1 MFVSSDPAKT
11 KGNVAPL
18 PVAVSETGQVHMAL
32 TDCLERIIPNYG
44 RVLMQSKPTAIA
56 ALPIPLDVGKSGLW
70 QTIFSIWCWRYGY
83 DLTQSNAK
91 TSVALTEKL
100 SMINI

>member
-1 MFVSSDPAKT
+1 
-11 KGNVAPL
+11 
-18 PVAVSETGQVHMAL
+18 MAL

-44 RVLMQSKPTAIA
+44 RVLMQSKPKAIA
-56 ALPIPLDVGKSGLW
+56 ALPIPLDVGKLGLW
-70 QTIFSIWCWRYGY
+70 QTIFKIWCWRYGY

-100 SMINI
+100 SMINVISCQYDIFADVDGISEAIFFHTSSTSGK